1 MCVSVNRKDTNYH
14 QLQHDTLNVFRSTK
28 TTSMSSSFVLLVIVV
43 MDSSTI
49 FIFICL
55 MFLKW
60 QVRGQENSLFIS
72 SATIETQY
80 LTFDMAQYGPH
91 GGVFSSKSF
100 PR

>member
-1 MCVSVNRKDTNYH
+1 
-14 QLQHDTLNVFRSTK
+14 
-28 TTSMSSSFVLLVIVV
+28 
-43 MDSSTI
+43 
-49 FIFICL
+49 

-72 SATIETQY
+72 SATVETQY